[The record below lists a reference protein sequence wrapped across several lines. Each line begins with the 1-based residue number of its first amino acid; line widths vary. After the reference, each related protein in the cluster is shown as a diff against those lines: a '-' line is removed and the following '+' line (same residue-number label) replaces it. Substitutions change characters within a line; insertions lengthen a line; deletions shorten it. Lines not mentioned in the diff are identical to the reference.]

1 MANCYTVEKEIT
13 MKILAACA
21 AILLLASQAQSETIV
36 LGPNRYE
43 VTAGVTFSVNNLSSN
58 GYLLSWFDDTGAI
71 SGVLNPTLVLR
82 VGQTYTFRRVSA
94 KHPLVL
100 ADNSLPVSGTD
111 GAFLRT
117 TSDRAV
123 ITAAILQPLADFTA
137 DPAPT
142 TDAIVWTPT
151 GDAVYYYTCD
161 VPAHTSMTGQ
171 IVSGAGSVAAEARSW
186 SSLKALYRQ

>member
-1 MANCYTVEKEIT
+1 VKEAAV
-13 MKILAACA
+13 KFLAACA
-21 AILLLASQAQSETIV
+21 VVVLLAGSAQSETIV
-36 LGPNRYE
+36 QGPNRYE
-43 VTAGVTFSVNNLSSN
+43 VTAGVTFSVDNLSSN
-58 GYLLSWFDDTGAI
+58 GYLLSWFDDTGTI

-100 ADNSLPVSGTD
+100 ANASLPVSGTD
-111 GAFLRT
+111 GAFVRT
-117 TSDRAV
+117 TSDRTV
-123 ITAAILQPLADFTA
+123 IDAAILQPLADFTA